1 MINPANAIDPSH
13 AYETVPAPEPSIFP
27 GTAVTLIIC
36 FFLAGAL
43 VAGAFWWR
51 ERRMRQRMQ
60 QQLNLQGGKASLE
73 LHTIQ
78 TQMNPHFIYN
88 SLNAIHS
95 FILSSST
102 DLASS
107 YLTRFSRLMRF
118 TLEHSS
124 REWITLEEDL
134 ETLDLY
140 LQLESLRFEGQ
151 FDYEIRLLPE
161 HPPLNVLIPP
171 FLIQPYVQNA
181 IWNRLLQREEGKGYI
196 RIEVGRNEEGMFV
209 RLEDNGIARH
219 SGHSAFQ
226 QHQQKTP
233 AIAVAGERL
242 HYINHRYHTHA
253 NITSGHRYNE
263 HHQRTG
269 AYTLIRLPDVRYD
282 EVAPEERIFK

>member
-1 MINPANAIDPSH
+1 MINPVNATVQSH
-13 AYETVPAPEPSIFP
+13 AYLTAPVTDPSFFP
-27 GTAVTLIIC
+27 GTAVTLTVL
-36 FFLAGAL
+36 FLLAGAL
-43 VAGAFWWR
+43 AAGAFWWR
-51 ERRMRQRMQ
+51 ERRMRRRMQ
-60 QQLNLQGGKASLE
+60 DQYHLQGGKASLE

-95 FILSSST
+95 FVLSSST
-102 DLASS
+102 DMASS
-107 YLTRFSRLMRF
+107 YLTRFSRLMRM

-124 REWITLEEDL
+124 REWISLEEDL

-140 LQLESLRFEGQ
+140 LQLESLRFDGQ
-151 FDYEIRLLPE
+151 FDYDIRLLPG

-196 RIEVGRNEEGMFV
+196 QIEVGRNEDGMFV

-219 SGHSAFQ
+219 GAFHL
-226 QHQQKTP
+226 HQQKTP

-242 HYINHRYHTHA
+242 HWINQRYHTHA
-253 NITSGHRYNE
+253 NITSGHRYDE

-269 AYTLIRLPDVRYD
+269 TYTLIRLPDVTYD
-282 EVAPEERIFK
+282 EVAMEERIFK

>member
-1 MINPANAIDPSH
+1 MINPADATVQSH
-13 AYETVPAPEPSIFP
+13 AYPTVLVQEPSVFP
-27 GTAVTLIIC
+27 GTAVTLILL
-36 FFLAGAL
+36 FFLAGTL

-51 ERRMRQRMQ
+51 ERRMRRRMQ
-60 QQLNLQGGKASLE
+60 DQYHLQGGKASLE

-95 FILSSST
+95 FILSAST

-107 YLTRFSRLMRF
+107 YLTRFSRLMRM

-140 LQLESLRFEGQ
+140 LQLETLRFDGQ
-151 FDYEIRLLPE
+151 FEYDIRLLPG
-161 HPPLNVLIPP
+161 HPSLNVLVPP

-181 IWNRLLQREEGKGYI
+181 IWNRLLQREGGKGHI
-196 RIEVGRNEEGMFV
+196 RIEVGKNTEGMFV
-209 RLEDNGIARH
+209 RLEDNGVARH
-219 SGHSAFQ
+219 SAFH

-242 HYINHRYHTHA
+242 HWINHRYHTHA
-253 NITSGHRYNE
+253 NITSGHRYDE

-269 AYTLIRLPDVRYD
+269 TYTLIRLPAVSYD
-282 EVAPEERIFK
+282 EVAPEARIFK